1 MIKYVNS
8 INILV
13 NFIKI
18 KIILMQGQKDMCYTV
33 VILLYFDTITYVA
46 IDFINFVVVSIILF
60 FCVTIA

>member
-13 NFIKI
+13 NFIEI

>member
-1 MIKYVNS
+1 MINYVNS